1 MTFETA
7 TFYSMKSGNKNAL
20 KGAMPLNNHVQI
32 RCTTSDK
39 QHWWSMARAM
49 GMTLTDWIKYKL
61 KQI

>member
-1 MTFETA
+1 
-7 TFYSMKSGNKNAL
+7 MKSGNKNAL
-20 KGAMPLNNHVQI
+20 KGAMPLSNHVQI